1 MTKLP
6 SSLQKIINELG
17 RLPGVGPKTAQRL
30 AFYLLKQDSIDITN
44 LSQSIANIKTGIVFC
59 SVCHNM
65 GETDPCTTCA
75 DVRRD
80 HSLIC
85 VVEEPLDAQAIDK
98 GGQFN
103 GVFHILGGVLN
114 PLEGVGPESLEIE
127 SLLDRV
133 KGVGASFS
141 RPPSETGGQA
151 RPLQSSVIKEIII
164 ATNPSL
170 EGETTAMHL
179 SKVIRATNQDVKIT
193 RIARGLPMG
202 GDLEYADDITLMRA
216 MEGRR
221 EY

>member
-6 SSLQKIINELG
+6 TSLQKLINELG
-17 RLPGVGPKTAQRL
+17 KLPGIGPKTAQRL
-30 AFYLLKQDSIDITN
+30 AFYLFKQDKIDLDS
-44 LSQSIANIKTGIVFC
+44 LSQTVARVKDGIIFC

-65 GETDPCTTCA
+65 GESDPCVTCR
-75 DVRRD
+75 DDKRD
-80 HSLIC
+80 HSIIC
-85 VVEEPLDAQAIDK
+85 VVEEPMDAQAIDK
-98 GGQFN
+98 GGQFK
-103 GVFHILGGVLN
+103 GVFHVLGGVLN
-114 PLEGVGPESLEIE
+114 PLEGVGPESLEID
-127 SLLDRV
+127 SLVNRV
-133 KGVGASFS
+133 RVGDGFK
-141 RPPSETGGQA
+141 PFPTGEKTE
-151 RPLQSSVIKEIII
+151 IKEIII

-179 SKVIRATNQDVKIT
+179 SKVIRSANPSIKIT